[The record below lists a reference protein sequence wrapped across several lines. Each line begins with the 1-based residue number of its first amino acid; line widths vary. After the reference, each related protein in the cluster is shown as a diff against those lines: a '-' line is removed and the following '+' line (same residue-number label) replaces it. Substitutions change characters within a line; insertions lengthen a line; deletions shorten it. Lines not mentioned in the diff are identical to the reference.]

1 MNKMKKHVAII
12 GLGNISSYLCKRLI
26 DSGAQVSG
34 VTENVNRI
42 NNLSKIGVTV
52 FKREEILK
60 CIKSAN
66 SLIITAPPN
75 SYSCPII
82 SNFGKDIVKS
92 NISWIGYLSSTSVY
106 ENHNGAEVTELTKVI
121 PKEEPGIFRYKAE
134 QDLKKLTIN
143 TSIKVE
149 IFRVSGIYGLE
160 NNVFNQIKSGTI
172 NIIYKKGHFFNRI
185 HVSDI
190 SRVLSIAAIYGKN
203 EGLVNLSDDCPAPQ
217 IDIFKYAYNLI
228 NLKIPEVNDYRDI
241 KNSLKPSIRRFW
253 DNNRRVNNNLLNARY
268 GPLIY
273 PSYKKGLKNIY
284 NLMTQTNNQ

>member
-1 MNKMKKHVAII
+1 MKKHVAII

-26 DSGAQVSG
+26 ASGAQVSG
-34 VTENVNRI
+34 VTENVNRN

-52 FKREEILK
+52 FKREEILQ

-66 SLIITAPPN
+66 
-75 SYSCPII
+75 
-82 SNFGKDIVKS
+82 
-92 NISWIGYLSSTSVY
+92 SWIGYLSSTSVY

-203 EGLVNLSDDCPAPQ
+203 EGLVNLS
-217 IDIFKYAYNLI
+217 YNLI

-253 DNNRRVNNNLLNARY
+253 DNNRRVNNSLLNARY